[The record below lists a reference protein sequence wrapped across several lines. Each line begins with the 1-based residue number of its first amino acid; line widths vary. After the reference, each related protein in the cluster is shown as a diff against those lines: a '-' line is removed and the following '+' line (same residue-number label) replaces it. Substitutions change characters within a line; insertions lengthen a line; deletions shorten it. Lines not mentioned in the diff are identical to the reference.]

1 MAGNYES
8 TSPYVATPMVNGHLD
23 VLKYIPIPSKIDDVQ
38 FTITTYYMHRPD
50 LLANDL
56 YGTSKLWW
64 VFAAR
69 NLEVIQDSVYDFIP
83 GQTIFLPQL
92 TTINTALGS

>member
-1 MAGNYES
+1 MANIHAS
-8 TSPYVATPMVNGHLD
+8 TSPYIATGITNGHLD
-23 VLKYIPIPSKIDDVQ
+23 LLTYIDIPAKIDDVQ

-56 YGTSKLWW
+56 YGTPELWW
-64 VFAAR
+64 VFSIR
-69 NLEVIQDSVYDFIP
+69 NKDVIQDSIYDFIP

-92 TTINTALGS
+92 STINAALGS